1 MAGEDRPRFLAIVGP
16 VTNIAS
22 IRLLVAEDVP
32 QVSQH
37 VRNLLSMQSQVMLLE
52 VLTDG
57 SKVVEAVR
65 QLRPDVVMVDLLL
78 QGKVKGPQLIENL
91 RESGLGLPV
100 VVLTVPQHPLVR
112 DPNRGVDAVLTLPF
126 SGFELANILAHV
138 MTDRQSQ
145 AAGACRVI
153 SAFSPKGG
161 VGKTTIAFNLAVAL
175 GQLGVST
182 ALIDG
187 SLQYADLRVLLK
199 VPDDAPSILD
209 LPTDRVQ
216 ESDVRD
222 VMWHGQAGIDILLAP
237 PRVEMAEMITARDVE
252 KTISMLRRLYK
263 AVVIDTPTSLSEVTL
278 GFLDASDLILSIVT
292 YDSTT
297 IHNTIAVA
305 EVFASI
311 GYTTDKVHYLVNR
324 ADSSGGISRDELAL
338 ALGRKP
344 DFEIVSDGRLVVQAN
359 NEGMPFVVVSP
370 DAAISRDVRRVA
382 STIAGR
388 TDGAPVRH

>member
-1 MAGEDRPRFLAIVGP
+1 VA
-16 VTNIAS
+16 TTTS

-37 VRNLLSMQSQVMLLE
+37 VRNLLSIQSQVKLLE
-52 VLTDG
+52 VFTDG
-57 SKVVEAVR
+57 AKVVEAAR

-78 QGKVKGPQLIENL
+78 QGKVKGPHLIEKL
-91 RESGLGLPV
+91 RDSGLDIPV
-100 VVLTVPQHPLVR
+100 VVLTVPQHPLAR
-112 DPNRGVDAVLTLPF
+112 DPNRGIDAVLTLPF
-126 SGFELANILAHV
+126 SGFELVNTLAHV
-138 MTDRQSQ
+138 MSDHQ
-145 AAGACRVI
+145 ARAGGACRVI
-153 SAFSPKGG
+153 SVFSPKGG
-161 VGKTTIAFNLAVAL
+161 VGKTTIAFNLAVSL

-187 SLQYADLRVLLK
+187 SLQYGDLRALLK
-199 VPDDAPSILD
+199 VPNDVPSILD

-222 VMWHGQAGIDILLAP
+222 VMWKDPAGIDILLAP
-237 PRVEMAEMITARDVE
+237 PRVEMAEMVTTRDVE
-252 KTISMLRRLYK
+252 KTISILRRLYQ

-278 GFLDASDLILSIVT
+278 AFLDACDVILSVVT

-311 GYTTDKVHYLVNR
+311 GYTAEKVHYLVNR
-324 ADSSGGISRDELAL
+324 ADSNGGISRDELAR
-338 ALGRKP
+338 ALGRRP
-344 DFEIVSDGRLVVQAN
+344 DFEVVSDGRLVVQAN

-370 DAAISRDVRRVA
+370 EAAVSRDIQRA
-382 STIAGR
+382 AAMIAGR
-388 TDGAPVRH
+388 TAPVPVRH